1 MAAIRRNKMLSR
13 FDSQPLVKT
22 EKKSFYYPNRMGRI
36 VLTAM
41 EDIMGYHG
49 VNATLNLVGLTHLVN
64 NYPPNNLDRAFEF
77 SDLSKIQEA
86 VDVIFGSNGGR
97 AVALRTGRETFKYA
111 LQDFMPVLGIS
122 DLAFRPLHLGL
133 KLKIGLEVFAQTFNK
148 FTDQVVRLSEDTNH
162 HLWIIERCPVCWTR
176 VTSAPCCHLAVG
188 LLRQSLNWVS
198 SGREFEVRE
207 VECVASGNS
216 SCIITIAKRPIN

>member
-1 MAAIRRNKMLSR
+1 MFSR
-13 FDSQPLVKT
+13 FDSETLLT
-22 EKKSFYYPNRMGRI
+22 SEKQRFYYPNRMGRI

-41 EDIMGYHG
+41 EDIMGQRG
-49 VNATLNLVGLTHLVN
+49 VNATLNLAKLPHLVN
-64 NYPPNNLDRAFEF
+64 NYPPNNLDRAFKF
-77 SDLSKIQEA
+77 SDLSGIQEA
-86 VDVIFGSNGGR
+86 VDDIFGPNGGR

-148 FTDQVVRLSEDTNH
+148 FTDQVVRLSEDSKN
-162 HLWIIERCPVCWTR
+162 HLWIIERCPVCWMR
-176 VTSAPCCHLAVG
+176 ITSAPCCHLAVG
-188 LLRQSLNWVS
+188 LLQQSLKWVS

-207 VECVASGNS
+207 VECVAAGANA
-216 SCIITIAKRPIN
+216 CIITISKQPIN

>member
-1 MAAIRRNKMLSR
+1 MLSR
-13 FDSQPLVKT
+13 FDT
-22 EKKSFYYPNRMGRI
+22 ETIRTPEKQSFYYPNRMGRI

-41 EDIMGYHG
+41 EDLIGYHG
-49 VNATLNLVGLTHLVN
+49 VNSTLNLAKLPHLVN
-64 NYPPNNLDRAFEF
+64 NYPPNNLDRAFKF
-77 SDLSKIQEA
+77 SDLSGIQEA
-86 VDVIFGSNGGR
+86 VDDIFGLKGGR

-111 LQDFMPVLGIS
+111 LKDFMPVLGIS

-148 FTDQVVRLSEDTNH
+148 FTDQVVRLSEDSDS

-176 VTSAPCCHLAVG
+176 IADAPCCHLAVG
-188 LLRQSLNWVS
+188 LLQQSLYWVS

-207 VECVASGNS
+207 VECVAAGNS
-216 SCIITIAKRPIN
+216 SCIIKISKRPTN